1 MKERLRF
8 QHVSAQEIAPYVP
21 ALRRLEAAITYPI
34 ADGADRFRIDHGP
47 SYHPFFSGLGEA
59 HFVLALDGEGPDA
72 VVGAMAG
79 VLRSGRAGEVTIPSV
94 YLGDL
99 KLHRDYRGQGV
110 IPRLMLFAL
119 GLTRQARFRRWRLA
133 YGAAMRGER
142 GDLMRSAR
150 GLHLLRLGSVM
161 ARLAIYFAPAALL
174 ARLHPESAP
183 APPRGGLDL
192 SPDFEH
198 RTLLP
203 PGIESTAGRKDL
215 RLVSTGEPWPLWHLP
230 RSVQSPGW
238 GAYLRECGQALH
250 AHPGLACFAVDERL
264 TEWTGWLARS
274 GLTPGAVCT
283 VYGLGLCRAAYGAPF
298 VHLSTSE
305 I

>member
-1 MKERLRF
+1 MKKSLRF
-8 QHVSAQEIAPYVP
+8 LHVCAQEIAPFVP
-21 ALRRLEAAITYPI
+21 ALRGLEAAITYPI
-34 ADGADRFRIDHGP
+34 ADGADRFRIDHGAD
-47 SYHPFFSGLGEA
+47 YHSFFSGLGEA

-110 IPRLMLFAL
+110 IPRMMLFAL

-161 ARLAIYFAPAALL
+161 ARLSIYFAPAARL
-174 ARLHPESAP
+174 AELRPESAP
-183 APPRGGLDL
+183 PPPRGGLDL
-192 SPDFEH
+192 SPDCE
-198 RTLLP
+198 RRPLLP
-203 PGIESTAGRKDL
+203 PGIETTAGRKDL
-215 RLVSTGEPWPLWHLP
+215 RLVSTGEPWPLWHLV
-230 RSVQSPGW
+230 RSVGSPGW
-238 GAYLRECGQALH
+238 AAYLRECGQELRAR
-250 AHPGLACFAVDERL
+250 PGLACFAVDERL
-264 TEWTGWLARS
+264 TEWTQWLGAC

-283 VYGLGLCRAAYGAPF
+283 VYGLGLVRAAYGAPF
-298 VHLSTSE
+298 VHLATSE

>member
-1 MKERLRF
+1 MKRTLRF
-8 QHVSAQEIAPYVP
+8 RHVSASEIAPYVP

-47 SYHPFFSGLGEA
+47 DYHPFFSGLGEA
-59 HFVLALDGEGPDA
+59 HFVLAFDGEGPDA

-79 VLRSGRAGEVTIPSV
+79 VLRAGRAGEVTIPSV

-110 IPRLMLFAL
+110 IARMLFFAL
-119 GLTRQARFRRWRLA
+119 GLTRQPRFRRWRLA
-133 YGAAMRGER
+133 YGAAMRGDR

-150 GLHLLRLGSVM
+150 GLHLLRLGSVLG
-161 ARLAIYFAPAALL
+161 RLSMYFAPAERL
-174 ARLHPESAP
+174 ARLRPESAP
-183 APPRGGLDL
+183 LPPRGGLDL
-192 SPDFEH
+192 SPDFAL
-198 RTLLP
+198 RPLLA

-230 RSVQSPGW
+230 RSLASPGW
-238 GAYLRECGQALH
+238 AAYLRDCGQQLLTR
-250 AHPGLACFAVDERL
+250 PGLACFAVDERL
-264 TEWTGWLARS
+264 THWTQWLQAG

-283 VYGLGLCRAAYGAPF
+283 VYGLGLVRAAYGASF
-298 VHLSTSE
+298 VHLATSE